1 MIDASVHSKLS
12 KTSELSF
19 PRDPKLLQ
27 DLIQHNNP
35 IPHHPSSLHRIAH
48 PVTNTT
54 NPLFVLVRLLF
65 VFHPPKRRGS
75 QANPRVPS
83 LHKSQ
88 FESHLASHPI
98 AQHTA
103 LPFIKMAA
111 EVSSMPNGSYA
122 PQHGFDQQQANNAYA
137 SQNYNQAP
145 AASSNSASTATP
157 QPEIPKDEVG
167 WYFVEQ
173 YYTTLSR
180 TPEKLYVS
188 CKSIGIKERA
198 LADA

>member
-1 MIDASVHSKLS
+1 
-12 KTSELSF
+12 
-19 PRDPKLLQ
+19 
-27 DLIQHNNP
+27 
-35 IPHHPSSLHRIAH
+35 
-48 PVTNTT
+48 
-54 NPLFVLVRLLF
+54 
-65 VFHPPKRRGS
+65 
-75 QANPRVPS
+75 
-83 LHKSQ
+83 
-88 FESHLASHPI
+88 
-98 AQHTA
+98 
-103 LPFIKMAA
+103 MAA

-188 CKSIGIKERA
+188 CKSIGIKESA

>member
-1 MIDASVHSKLS
+1 ML
-12 KTSELSF
+12 TL
-19 PRDPKLLQ
+19 PRL
-27 DLIQHNNP
+27 
-35 IPHHPSSLHRIAH
+35 SSLHTLIAIQ
-48 PVTNTT
+48 TSA
-54 NPLFVLVRLLF
+54 RLSSDLQI
-65 VFHPPKRRGS
+65 HC
-75 QANPRVPS
+75 
-83 LHKSQ
+83 
-88 FESHLASHPI
+88 SHPF
-98 AQHTA
+98 T
-103 LPFIKMAA
+103 KMAA
-111 EVSSMPNGSYA
+111 EVSSMPNGTYV

-188 CKSIGIKERA
+188 CRRIDGQDRTM
-198 LADA
+198 ADD

>member
-1 MIDASVHSKLS
+1 
-12 KTSELSF
+12 
-19 PRDPKLLQ
+19 
-27 DLIQHNNP
+27 
-35 IPHHPSSLHRIAH
+35 
-48 PVTNTT
+48 
-54 NPLFVLVRLLF
+54 
-65 VFHPPKRRGS
+65 
-75 QANPRVPS
+75 
-83 LHKSQ
+83 
-88 FESHLASHPI
+88 
-98 AQHTA
+98 
-103 LPFIKMAA
+103 
-111 EVSSMPNGSYA
+111 MPNGSYV

-188 CKSIGIKERA
+188 SQRTAVDIETGADGWNIALLQQAFPIRVRKRDRKGQRLHWPEGKNRTCTKFSAGSNMFLLGDQRQDKGARIPGLQGPHHQRRLPGIRHQHRHPGHRRDLQQVAAPQKVHSDLRSRHA
-198 LADA
+198 N

>member
-1 MIDASVHSKLS
+1 
-12 KTSELSF
+12 
-19 PRDPKLLQ
+19 
-27 DLIQHNNP
+27 
-35 IPHHPSSLHRIAH
+35 
-48 PVTNTT
+48 
-54 NPLFVLVRLLF
+54 
-65 VFHPPKRRGS
+65 
-75 QANPRVPS
+75 
-83 LHKSQ
+83 
-88 FESHLASHPI
+88 
-98 AQHTA
+98 
-103 LPFIKMAA
+103 
-111 EVSSMPNGSYA
+111 MPNGSYA

-188 CKSIGIKERA
+188 CGSIGIQDRA
-198 LADA
+198 MADTQKTALLQQAIPIRVRKRDREGQRLHRPEGKQHSSTNFCAGPDIFLLGDQRQDKGAGVPGLQGPHHKCRLPGIRHQHCHPGHWRDLQQVAASQKVHSDLRSCHAN